1 VDELPDGALEALSA
15 ADSDSL
21 ASGTGEAAIPSRRAL
36 KAEELEA
43 QLDSVTKGQDPA
55 SLAKAVRT
63 FLRKDQEG

>member
-1 VDELPDGALEALSA
+1 MIA
-15 ADSDSL
+15 AP
-21 ASGTGEAAIPSRRAL
+21 GRRAL

-43 QLDSVTKGQDPA
+43 QLDNVTKGQDPV